1 MPYMH
6 EKPMPTVI
14 FDGFD
19 LSSEFAQSEYEEENY
34 HDEPSYGMDPDYDPV
49 PADLDPEI
57 PF

>member
-1 MPYMH
+1 
-6 EKPMPTVI
+6 MPTVI

-34 HDEPSYGMDPDYDPV
+34 HDEPSYGMDPDYDPA